1 MPLITS
7 AGIGSGLDLE
17 SIISATVSAERN
29 PKLQRLLE
37 KEDSLKVELSSI
49 GEVKSALSK
58 LQDTF
63 EKLADMDNFGKRTA
77 SITQPSG
84 GDLISAT
91 PTSSTSTGS
100 FKIEVQQLAQG
111 SRAVSGDGL
120 FTSADD
126 VVSASGGTLTFEAGA
141 DKSFTLD
148 VTAGMTLS
156 ELRDAIND
164 ADTNFGVTAN
174 IVNTGIDGVGSK
186 LVLTSNV
193 TGAGNDLK
201 VTNDNAELDNVS
213 TDANGGGA
221 GSGGMAIDPAN
232 DAAQDAIIVVD
243 GITIN
248 NSSNTFKDAVEDLT
262 IKAVRESEAG
272 ETAKLNVDVDR
283 ESVNKL
289 VDELITN
296 YNNLIGQIGLQT
308 RIGKPLNGDASMRSL
323 SAQLI
328 NTLGA
333 TLTDAGPFE
342 TIFDMGIGVKNDGY
356 LEKSSLVRSLN
367 EAMDENFDDI
377 GKAFAGENGIA
388 KQMESLL
395 EEYVKPKGLLKE
407 RENNLNEQIKD
418 IDADKIDLNERMGEL
433 EAGLRKKYAGLDVLL
448 AQMQQTQTYLGS
460 QLASLP
466 GFTSSKS

>member
-63 EKLADMDNFGKRTA
+63 EKLADIKNFGKRTA

-174 IVNTGIDGVGSK
+174 IVNTGINGVGSK

-213 TDANGGGA
+213 TDANGGG
-221 GSGGMAIDPAN
+221 GGGMAIDPAN

-308 RIGKPLNGDASMRSL
+308 RVGKPLNGDASMRSL

-342 TIFDMGIGVKNDGY
+342 TIFDMGIGVKKDGY

-418 IDADKIDLNERMGEL
+418 IDADKIDLNERMVEL